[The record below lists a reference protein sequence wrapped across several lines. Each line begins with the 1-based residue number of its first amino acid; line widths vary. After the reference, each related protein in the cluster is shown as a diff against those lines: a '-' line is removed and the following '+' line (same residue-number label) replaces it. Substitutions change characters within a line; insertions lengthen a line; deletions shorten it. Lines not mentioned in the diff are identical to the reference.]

1 MLNHALLDFLSLAD
15 EQVQRRM
22 SKLFWP
28 NSNFLRLAL
37 GNIQLHPS
45 LWLLTVKEWICLD
58 PIPTPFAGNFQVLYD
73 DCAFPWQFSYFIGAH
88 AVLFFILFSEFYIKA
103 YIVPKPKKLKVGLS
117 IRGPGKAIFVNLL
130 VVSNSLTFVL
140 TLPTRFLRQCNTWIC
155 LYPDL
160 RTKKK
165 ITFQYVHLWSGTY
178 FIYTYTN

>member
-58 PIPTPFAGNFQVLYD
+58 PIPTPFAANFQVLYD

-88 AVLFFILFSEFYIKA
+88 AVLFFILFSQFYIKA

-117 IRGPGKAIFVNLL
+117 IRGPGKAILSIFWLFPNWHYRLL
-130 VVSNSLTFVL
+130 VVPCEAFYCYGDKWLLIEDMQLNLIIAYHT
-140 TLPTRFLRQCNTWIC
+140 
-155 LYPDL
+155 
-160 RTKKK
+160 
-165 ITFQYVHLWSGTY
+165 
-178 FIYTYTN
+178 